1 MFSMSAWIRVVDVSG
16 DQDAGALRPLVVPDR
31 LGKCLL
37 PHLGS
42 TEALGMES
50 ASTRTG
56 LPRNEIF
63 PHLLGRGGDVDDVD
77 CLRLPLR
84 RIDHRQI
91 LTLEC
96 HVAGLKH

>member
-16 DQDAGALRPLVVPDR
+16 DQDAGSLRPLVVPDR

-63 PHLLGRGGDVDDVD
+63 PHLLGRGGN
-77 CLRLPLR
+77 
-84 RIDHRQI
+84 
-91 LTLEC
+91 LEDISVLEIQAR
-96 HVAGLKH
+96 HYKEGKGRTSPDAGRVR